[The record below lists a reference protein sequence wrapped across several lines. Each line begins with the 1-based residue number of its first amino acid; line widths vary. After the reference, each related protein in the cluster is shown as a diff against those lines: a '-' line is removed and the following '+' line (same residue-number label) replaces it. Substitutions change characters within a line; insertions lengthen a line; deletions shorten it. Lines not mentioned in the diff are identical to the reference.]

1 MYVIVLN
8 DFIYTGTS
16 LNGIRPP
23 SNMWIQFIGI
33 TVWEE
38 ILVFVLFLSKWRT
51 TNNISMMNK
60 QRADW

>member
-1 MYVIVLN
+1 MEITFAPRSDNTWFVWVVHIVMYGIVLN

-23 SNMWIQFIGI
+23 LIMWIQFIGI

-38 ILVFVLFLSKWRT
+38 
-51 TNNISMMNK
+51 M
-60 QRADW
+60 